1 MKGHPSELQ
10 LEKALIATKTQY
22 HQKKKKKK
30 KVLQCY
36 DYPKPDKNRM
46 TDIIFVSK
54 MFFLNWKMSTL
65 LVVEKTKY

>member
-10 LEKALIATKTQY
+10 LEKALTATKTQY
-22 HQKKKKKK
+22 HQKKKKK
-30 KVLQCY
+30 VLQCS